1 MSRAGKTL
9 IHSATAFIFVLAFL
23 TGTAWSQSGK
33 KEHIAE
39 WEQCLGIDRAATID
53 LDTNLWEEA
62 QQWIDRCADNGTYA
76 KLKKEF
82 PWFAYDNHRLLFH
95 WGFNANVSRYMP
107 LLDRIKRLMNGEGGT
122 TPTLR
127 IKELTEMI
135 RGTGIDRKK
144 HDEYALLL
152 KDYSDI
158 LPPTDKDYLEKHPG
172 SSPAEWREEI
182 RKDSKERSE
191 RLREYKKV
199 QTERILKYLQALHD
213 GYKKDF
219 IGTVSEKTGIPLERG
234 AAQALASLIYDI
246 HILLDYD
253 DVQIEYLQELSKLE
267 KNVRENGLRRLVE
280 SAAEPE
286 QKKKGLQALAA
297 YDDMM
302 DSANYSSKL
311 RAQDIRNALK
321 KVLPQILQ
329 DQYGEILNSRGIYL
343 LPQSKTQTY
352 KEVA

>member
-23 TGTAWSQSGK
+23 TGTAWSQSGQT
-33 KEHIAE
+33 EHIAE
-39 WEQCLGIDRAATID
+39 WEQCLGIDRAATIN
-53 LDTNLWEEA
+53 LDENLWKKA

-76 KLKKEF
+76 RLKEEF
-82 PWFAYDNHRLLFH
+82 PWFAYNNHRLLFH
-95 WGFNANVSRYMP
+95 WGFNAIVSRYMP

-127 IKELTEMI
+127 IKELTAMI

-158 LPPTDKDYLEKHPG
+158 LPPSYEDYREKHPG
-172 SSPAEWREEI
+172 STSEDWREAI
-182 RKDSKERSE
+182 RDRKALQERSE

-199 QTERILKYLQALHD
+199 QTERILKYLQDLHD

-219 IGTVSEKTGIPLERG
+219 IGTVSEKTGVPLERG

-253 DVQIEYLQELSKLE
+253 DVEIEYLQELSALE

-302 DSANYSSKL
+302 ASAHSSYKL

-329 DQYGEILNSRGIYL
+329 DQYGKILNSRGIYL
-343 LPQSKTQTY
+343 KDTRNNNS
-352 KEVA
+352 